1 VNEEEVLRV
10 SYEHLVVEDREE
22 GLLSVELNRPESLN
36 ALTREMFRELRDV
49 FLEAGSRSSCR
60 AVLLSGR
67 GRAFCAGA
75 DVKGFARD
83 QLTPTDAHLDY
94 KTPTQLHE
102 MLAVMMRIPKP
113 VLAAV
118 HGPAV
123 GAGFPLAAAADLLV
137 AAESAY
143 FALGYL
149 GIGLSPDGGST
160 FRLPRTLG
168 THKTFELLALGE
180 RLSASDARS
189 LGLVARVFPDESFRR
204 DAEQI
209 AVRLCQLPTRAVGV
223 GKALILRSFEHS
235 VETQLELET
244 QGVRDT
250 VHSRDFREGVRS
262 FVEKRSPAFTGE

>member
-1 VNEEEVLRV
+1 M
-10 SYEHLVVEDREE
+10 SYENLVVEDRGE
-22 GLLSVELNRPESLN
+22 GLLRVEMNRPQSLN
-36 ALTREMFRELRDV
+36 ALTREMFGELRDV
-49 FLEAGSRSSCR
+49 FLDAGSRSSCR

-83 QLTPTDAHLDY
+83 QTSPAEAHLHY

-113 VLAAV
+113 ILAAV

-168 THKTFELLALGE
+168 SHKTFELLVLGE
-180 RLSASDARS
+180 RLSASDAQS
-189 LGLVARVFPDESFRR
+189 LGLVARVFPDESFRQ

-209 AVRLCQLPTRAVGV
+209 ALRLCQLPTRAVAV
-223 GKALILRSFEHS
+223 GKSLILRSFEHS
-235 VETQLELET
+235 LETQLERET
-244 QGVRDT
+244 QGVMDT
-250 VHSRDFREGVRS
+250 VHSRDFREGVGS
-262 FVEKRSPAFTGE
+262 FVEKRRPSFTGE